1 LNFWVN
7 IQATIPHEIFGRVT
21 SSIRLLTVGAMS
33 LGAAV
38 TGVFLQI
45 IGAKFTIL
53 VFAIYLLLL
62 ALVTSVNR
70 GVRKVGSTSEAEGA
84 LKQEMVS

>member
-70 GVRKVGSTSEAEGA
+70 GV
-84 LKQEMVS
+84 